1 MEMMNGRIKN
11 RETLRSLKKVDNP
24 NLKRM

>member
-1 MEMMNGRIKN
+1 MERMNGRIKN
-11 RETLRSLKKVDNP
+11 RETMRSLKKVDIP